1 MHLLNMFFIFLYFIL
16 GIFNGI
22 SGCLISIL
30 CLMYIFNTL
39 FINLNLSII
48 YIFVGILCFL
58 LYFKLPKKY
67 ILKLH
72 SLNRNRKLKEKYTI
86 YQKRFLLL
94 IGLYSLFIDSVWIFT
109 NSTFLKMDRDFSLF
123 RLNLILFNMLILF
136 LQKPLK
142 MHYYSLILYLYN
154 YIHNLLLL

>member
-1 MHLLNMFFIFLYFIL
+1 MYLIKILFIFVYFIL

-22 SGCLISIL
+22 SGYFISIL
-30 CLMYIFNTL
+30 SLMYILNTL

-48 YIFVGILCFL
+48 YIILGILCFL

-72 SLNRNRKLKEKYTI
+72 LLYKNKIPKEKYII

-94 IGLYSLFIDSVWIFT
+94 IGLYSLFVGSIWILT
-109 NSTFLKMDRDFSLF
+109 NSTFLEIDRDFSLF
-123 RLNLILFNMLILF
+123 QLNLMIFNILVLF
-136 LQKPLK
+136 LAKKQKEK
-142 MHYYSLILYLYN
+142 V
-154 YIHNLLLL
+154 